1 MSYNTNSAG
10 QNWTLEVVPSHAEQ
24 AHVFKGLVD
33 EIFVTM
39 IPGTDPAETIKAFKP
54 LQDSGF
60 NPVPH
65 MAVRGFASEAD
76 LSSFCEG
83 MGEHG
88 IRKALVLAGGQGEP
102 LGPYSESMQVIQS
115 DAFRNSGVEIVALA
129 GHPEGNPEDKNS
141 LDNLIRKWSYLEENG
156 LGTEI
161 VTQWSFAPDKVSE
174 YIQLLRDRG
183 VSAPVR
189 VGVAGPA
196 SLKTLLKYAKICGVT
211 AAKEVLRKQG
221 FSFGRLLM
229 SNDPGRFVSKVT
241 GTPHFHL
248 YPFGGL
254 EKCARW
260 LREQAEAGVREAC

>member
-1 MSYNTNSAG
+1 MSYETSSNV
-10 QNWTLEVVPSHAEQ
+10 QDWTLEVVPSHAEQ
-24 AHVFKGLVD
+24 AHVFKGLVK

-39 IPGTDPAETIKAFKP
+39 IPGTDPADTIKAFKP
-54 LQDSGF
+54 LQDAGF
-60 NPVPH
+60 EPVPH

-76 LSSFCEG
+76 LASFCAG
-83 MGEHG
+83 MRDHG
-88 IRKALVLAGGQGEP
+88 IRKALVLAGGQSQP

-115 DAFRNSGVEIVALA
+115 EAFLKSGVEIVALA

-141 LDNLIRKWSYLEENG
+141 LDSLLKKWNYLQEKG
-156 LGTEI
+156 LGAEI
-161 VTQWSFAPDKVSE
+161 VTQWSFAPDKVSA
-174 YIQLLRDRG
+174 YIQLLRERG
-183 VSAPVR
+183 VEAPVR

-229 SNDPGRFVSKVT
+229 SNDPGKFVANVS
-241 GTPHFHL
+241 GTQCFHL

-260 LREQAEAGVREAC
+260 MQEHAGTIG